1 MEVLILS
8 CGTGG
13 GHNEAG
19 NAIREELEQRGHR
32 VTMMNPYE
40 LRDHKTAETVNQ
52 LYIRTAQAAPHFF
65 GVLYSLGNLYRRLP
79 VHSPVYYMNG
89 KMSGYLRRY
98 LEEHPVDLII
108 MPHIFPAQILLS
120 MKNHGMKIPKTMLIA
135 TDYTC
140 IPFTEESDCDAYI
153 IPSEDLK
160 PEFVKRGILAE
171 RIYPYGIPVRK
182 AFREQKSKTDA
193 IAKLGLDSDKQY
205 ILVSGGSI
213 GAGKVA
219 WLVALL
225 YHWCKKK
232 ANMNILVICGNNT
245 ALYHRLQ
252 KRYKKKVHVIGYTDK
267 MAEYMKASRV
277 FMTKPGG
284 LSITE
289 GAVIG
294 TPMIHVASIPGCE
307 SRNLQFFEE
316 RGMSIPV
323 RATRRN
329 VWKALKY
336 LQDREQCQAVIKA
349 QQNTI
354 HRNATEA
361 IVDLAEDMVNQ

>member
-19 NAIREELEQRGHR
+19 NAVREELERRGHR

-40 LRDHKTAETVNQ
+40 LRNHKTADTINQ
-52 LYIRTAQAAPHFF
+52 MYIRTAQKAPHFF
-65 GVLYSLGNLYRRLP
+65 GLLYSMGNLYRRLP

-89 KMSGYLRRY
+89 KMSAYLQEY
-98 LEEHPVDLII
+98 LEKYPVDLII
-108 MPHIFPAQILLS
+108 MPHIFPAQILLN
-120 MKNHGMKIPKTMLIA
+120 MKKRRIKIPKTMLIA

-140 IPFTEESDCDAYI
+140 IPFTEESDCDVYI
-153 IPSEDLK
+153 IPSVDLK
-160 PEFVKRGILAE
+160 EEFIRRGIPSE

-182 AFREQKSKTDA
+182 AFREQKSKENA
-193 IAKLGLDSDKQY
+193 MQNLGLDSDKQY

-213 GAGKVA
+213 GAGKVE

-232 ANMNILVICGNNT
+232 EHMNIIVVCGHNT
-245 ALYHRLQ
+245 TLYQRLK
-252 KRYKKKVHVIGYTDK
+252 KRYKKKVQVIGYTEK

-277 FMTKPGG
+277 FITKPGG

-289 GAVIG
+289 GAVMG
-294 TPMIHVASIPGCE
+294 TPMVHVASIPGCE
-307 SRNLQFFEE
+307 SRNLKFFKRHE
-316 RGMSIPV
+316 MSIPV
-323 RATRRN
+323 RSTRRA
-329 VWKALKY
+329 VWNALKY
-336 LQDREQCQAVIKA
+336 LQDKEHCQKMMRA
-349 QQNTI
+349 QQKAINA
-354 HRNATEA
+354 NATEE
-361 IVDLAEDMVNQ
+361 IVDLAENIVKY